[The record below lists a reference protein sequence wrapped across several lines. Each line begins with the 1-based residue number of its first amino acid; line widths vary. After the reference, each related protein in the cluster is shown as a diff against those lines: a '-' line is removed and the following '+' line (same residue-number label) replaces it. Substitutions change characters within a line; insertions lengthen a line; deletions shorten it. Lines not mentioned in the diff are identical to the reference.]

1 MGSTCT
7 HVAAMLF
14 QLEAAT
20 KIRAS
25 KTVTESKAYWLLP
38 GGVKDVPRAS
48 VSDIDFS
55 SAKSKRQK
63 LKSEFHT
70 CSCATCSACGC

>member
-38 GGVKDVPRAS
+38 GGVKDVPSAP

-55 SAKSKRQK
+55 SAKSKR
-63 LKSEFHT
+63 
-70 CSCATCSACGC
+70 